1 MDEEWPIRG
10 SGAAL
15 SDRWSANR
23 QLLFADGRFSAKTQ
37 IGNRSYEYAV
47 TQWAIFEVAHYPIPD
62 RP

>member
-23 QLLFADGRFSAKTQ
+23 QLLFADGRFSAKTKL
-37 IGNRSYEYAV
+37 ETVV
-47 TQWAIFEVAHYPIPD
+47 TSTP
-62 RP
+62 